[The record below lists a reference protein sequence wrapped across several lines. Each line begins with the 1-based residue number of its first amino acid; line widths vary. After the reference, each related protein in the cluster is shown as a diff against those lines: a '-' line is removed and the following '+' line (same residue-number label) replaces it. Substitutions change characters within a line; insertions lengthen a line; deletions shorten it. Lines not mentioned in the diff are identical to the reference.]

1 MSKAISQKKR
11 VQTDKKRSVSARLGG
26 VKKNTGG
33 MPGYTQVTREFFHIP
48 PSHSNTVL
56 EAFDPLKT
64 FDPLEAFNTLK
75 ASSGNLDL
83 SDTIQKE
90 SFSYKRINKSILV
103 STLRLFLTG
112 FIQVFFVAVN
122 TVFLSNS
129 NYWGVSIFSF
139 LISFVWTFNVKKIAF
154 GNFLDKIVYS
164 IGAMTGSLLGLL
176 FTKLFNGN

>member
-1 MSKAISQKKR
+1 MSKAISQKKP
-11 VQTDKKRSVSARLGG
+11 VKTDKKRSVSARHRG

-48 PSHSNTVL
+48 PSHSNTPEIEL
-56 EAFDPLKT
+56 L
-64 FDPLEAFNTLK
+64 
-75 ASSGNLDL
+75 SSLFPVGNNKNQTETIPTIESI
-83 SDTIQKE
+83 SDSIQKE
-90 SFSYKRINKSILV
+90 VKSSFV

-176 FTKLFNGN
+176 FNKLFNGN

>member
-1 MSKAISQKKR
+1 MSKAISQKKP
-11 VQTDKKRSVSARLGG
+11 VKTDKKRSVSARLRG

-33 MPGYTQVTREFFHIP
+33 MPGQAQVTRDFFHIP

-56 EAFDPLKT
+56 EALDT
-64 FDPLEAFNTLK
+64 LETL
-75 ASSGNLDL
+75 SENSDH

-90 SFSYKRINKSILV
+90 SFSYKRINKSIPV

-112 FIQVFFVAVN
+112 FVQVFFVAVN